1 MWFVRRISGF
11 PSHGR
16 VRDGH
21 DLHGFMHCIC
31 QQSSFFGGDK
41 ELWTQ
46 NLFIYFCNF
55 FDVIHSCDECKSYN
69 GRSFKHIQPI
79 LRSTKVIEGLQDN
92 LCMYA
97 YGADKNRRGCWVKQI
112 VRTKIFNLTIE
123 IFTSPDCPRC
133 QVQTLIILV
142 VHRAFKFN
150 FQRHFASPLA
160 YETLINPQNLRLHE

>member
-79 LRSTKVIEGLQDN
+79 LRSTKVIEGLEDN

-123 IFTSPDCPRC
+123 KFYFTGLPSLPG
-133 QVQTLIILV
+133 
-142 VHRAFKFN
+142 A
-150 FQRHFASPLA
+150 
-160 YETLINPQNLRLHE
+160 NPNHPCGSSSLQIRLSKTVCFSLGLWNLD